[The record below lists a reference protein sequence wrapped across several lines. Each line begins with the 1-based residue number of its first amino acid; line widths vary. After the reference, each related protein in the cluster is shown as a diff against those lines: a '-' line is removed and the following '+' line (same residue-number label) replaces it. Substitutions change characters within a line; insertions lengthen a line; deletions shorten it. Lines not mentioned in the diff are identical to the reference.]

1 MKKELARMEKLKL
14 ELEVRLENS
23 EIYRQFMKLVVE
35 ESNGEFEEVSHVI
48 ARYYE
53 LKDIREKFV
62 EKTVKQVEV
71 ALYLEKE
78 LKEIIQ
84 VI

>member
-48 ARYYE
+48 SRYYE

-62 EKTVKQVEV
+62 EKTVTQVEV

>member
-1 MKKELARMEKLKL
+1 MEMLKL
-14 ELEVRLENS
+14 ELEARVENS

-35 ESNGEFEEVSHVI
+35 ESNGDFEEVHHVI

-62 EKTVKQVEV
+62 AKTVKQVEM

-84 VI
+84 VK